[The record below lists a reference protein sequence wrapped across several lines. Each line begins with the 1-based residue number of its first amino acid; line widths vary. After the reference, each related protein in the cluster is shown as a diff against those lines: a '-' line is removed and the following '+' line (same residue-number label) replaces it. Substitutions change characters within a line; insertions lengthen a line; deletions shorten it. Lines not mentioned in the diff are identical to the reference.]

1 MASDLLTVFFASALI
16 AGLPILLAA
25 LGEQAAERTGV
36 INVGLEGMMV
46 AGAFAG
52 FFAVWLTGSVW
63 LGFLAGIGGGLVLGV
78 AMSVLGVWLGCNQII
93 VGIALTLTVEGV
105 TAMTHRVLFSRTYPR
120 LPAVES
126 WSVPLL
132 EHLPWIGKALFN
144 QHPVVYI
151 ALLIV
156 PLQAFVLRSTH
167 VGLNMTAAGDKPTA
181 LDATGVSVL
190 RTRVLATLYASGMAG
205 LGGAT
210 LSIIGAGVFVP
221 FMTNGAGFIGIVLA
235 MLAAG
240 RPGLVL
246 VGALVFG
253 ASLSLTS
260 ILQISGVDVSPDFI
274 QMLPYVM
281 VLLVLILFAR
291 RTALPPALGEA
302 YVRGA
307 R

>member
-1 MASDLLTVFFASALI
+1 M
-16 AGLPILLAA
+16 
-25 LGEQAAERTGV
+25 
-36 INVGLEGMMV
+36 
-46 AGAFAG
+46 
-52 FFAVWLTGSVW
+52 
-63 LGFLAGIGGGLVLGV
+63 
-78 AMSVLGVWLGCNQII
+78 
-93 VGIALTLTVEGV
+93 
-105 TAMTHRVLFSRTYPR
+105 
-120 LPAVES
+120 
-126 WSVPLL
+126 PLL

-156 PLQAFVLRSTH
+156 PLQAFVLRRTH

>member
-1 MASDLLTVFFASALI
+1 MTPDLLTVFFASVLI
-16 AGLPILLAA
+16 AGLPILLSA
-25 LGEQAAERTGV
+25 LGEQAAEKAGV
-36 INVGLEGMMV
+36 INVGLEGMML
-46 AGAFAG
+46 AGAFCG
-52 FFAVWLTGSVW
+52 FLVVWLTGSVW
-63 LGFLAGIGGGLVLGV
+63 LGFLAGIGGGLVVGA
-78 AMSVLGVWLGCNQII
+78 AMSLLGVWLGCNQII
-93 VGIALTLTVEGV
+93 VGIALTLTAEGL

-120 LPAVES
+120 LPAVET
-126 WSVPLL
+126 WPVPLL
-132 EHLPWIGKALFN
+132 HQLPWVGKALFN
-144 QHPVVYI
+144 QHPLVYI

-156 PLQAFVLRSTH
+156 PLQAFVFRRTH
-167 VGLNMTAAGDKPTA
+167 VGLSLTASGDKPTA
-181 LDATGVSVL
+181 LDATGVSVV

-205 LGGAT
+205 LGGVAM
-210 LSIIGAGVFVP
+210 SIIGAGVFVP

-240 RPGLVL
+240 RPALVL
-246 VGALVFG
+246 LGAMIFG
-253 ASLSLTS
+253 GSLSLTS
-260 ILQISGVDVSPDFI
+260 ILQISGVNASPDFI